1 MFHKRVI
8 DSVGHQGLP
17 RTARKKGCERGFQVY
32 RVFHS
37 LQSSTEILLDQIFDR
52 DKMLSKAD
60 CWANIGLSIGTIISV
75 LVVENLL

>member
-1 MFHKRVI
+1 M
-8 DSVGHQGLP
+8 
-17 RTARKKGCERGFQVY
+17 
-32 RVFHS
+32 FHS